1 MRCQR
6 RREIWWG
13 NSCWNDTAALTIQN
27 CNVRW
32 FYENRDWF
40 SFWLIDSFIRFIHS
54 SARILQARQAFL
66 VLLKPYNIDN
76 TLMITNLWLNVL
88 LWKMFK
94 SDVFFVVELE
104 LEIPTGC
111 RVERLQ
117 IMSHHYLLIFP
128 LSFAFVTD
136 LANPTNDLLFIDISK
151 PAMVSTVETASV
163 AISTTPRII
172 ETVYN
177 QCICNCW
184 LGIASADESLIFH
197 WNLTVKREPGFSTWT
212 LVHFCVEFCIRQN
225 SNPCS
230 IRAMTVD

>member
-1 MRCQR
+1 MYDDFMKT
-6 RREIWWG
+6 EI
-13 NSCWNDTAALTIQN
+13 D
-27 CNVRW
+27 
-32 FYENRDWF
+32 FHFD
-40 SFWLIDSFIRFIHS
+40 WLIHSFDSFIHRRESFRRGRRCWS
-54 SARILQARQAFL
+54 CW
-66 VLLKPYNIDN
+66 N

-197 WNLTVKREPGFSTWT
+197 WNLTVKREPGFSTRT
-212 LVHFCVEFCIRQN
+212 LVHFFVEFCIRQN

>member
-1 MRCQR
+1 MRLILTSSYR
-6 RREIWWG
+6 VKNSVTSWNRREG
-13 NSCWNDTAALTIQN
+13 
-27 CNVRW
+27 
-32 FYENRDWF
+32 
-40 SFWLIDSFIRFIHS
+40 
-54 SARILQARQAFL
+54 
-66 VLLKPYNIDN
+66 
-76 TLMITNLWLNVL
+76 
-88 LWKMFK
+88 
-94 SDVFFVVELE
+94 
-104 LEIPTGC
+104 G
-111 RVERLQ
+111 LQ

>member
-1 MRCQR
+1 MVECFTLENVQ
-6 RREIWWG
+6 IWCLFCRWAWIG
-13 NSCWNDTAALTIQN
+13 NP
-27 CNVRW
+27 
-32 FYENRDWF
+32 NRMQ
-40 SFWLIDSFIRFIHS
+40 SR
-54 SARILQARQAFL
+54 
-66 VLLKPYNIDN
+66 
-76 TLMITNLWLNVL
+76 
-88 LWKMFK
+88 
-94 SDVFFVVELE
+94 
-104 LEIPTGC
+104 G
-111 RVERLQ
+111 LQ
-117 IMSHHYLLIFP
+117 IMSHHSLLIFP

-136 LANPTNDLLFIDISK
+136 LANPTNDLLFIGISK

-225 SNPCS
+225 FNPCS